1 MTLQNKLTI
10 RISTKDKRAIR
21 NEVKQ
26 SKEITLSDYIR
37 RIVLKDIRR
46 KNESR
51 TNNVQSTKA

>member
-37 RIVLKDIRR
+37 RIVLKDIRS

-51 TNNVQSTKA
+51 TNKVQSTKA

>member
-37 RIVLKDIRR
+37 RIVLKDIDVYKR
-46 KNESR
+46 
-51 TNNVQSTKA
+51 QGLF

>member
-1 MTLQNKLTI
+1 MMLQNKLTI

-26 SKEITLSDYIR
+26 AKEITLSDYIR
-37 RIVLKDIRR
+37 RIVLKDVRN

-51 TNNVQSTKA
+51 ANKVQSTKA

>member
-21 NEVKQ
+21 HEVKQ
-26 SKEITLSDYIR
+26 SKERTISDYIR
-37 RIVLKDIRR
+37 RIVLKDIRN

-51 TNNVQSTKA
+51 PNKIQSTKA